1 MNAITQQ
8 LHNANSARPP
18 FAQRPRTIEETGL
31 TFDFI
36 SSLVCKHLH
45 VNGVADL
52 YQLSENVA
60 LAGNILE
67 VVLDDLRTH
76 GRVEILAASHSS
88 KGSRYAL
95 TDKGV
100 ADALVALN
108 KSGYTGP
115 APVPIEQYRN
125 SVKAQSVQNCKVIRT
140 DVQKSF
146 ADTIVNPNLLDKL
159 GTAMHSGRAI
169 MIYGLAGTG
178 KTYIC
183 KRLTR
188 LLGEAIYIPYAISV
202 GESVVQLFDPVIH
215 TPIEEDGFKL
225 NPHILQGVDPRYIK
239 CLRPTAVSGGELTL
253 DMLEIDHDKNT
264 RLSQAPLQ
272 LKANNGMYIIDDLG
286 RQRVKPIDLFNRWI
300 VPLEEKH
307 DYLNLDTGKRVQI
320 PFDVILIFSSNIN
333 PVELADEAFLRRL
346 GYKIKFSPV
355 SKEQYIE
362 IWHQYANQLQLNCPD
377 SLLGRL
383 FDLYQKEHRPLLP
396 CHPRDLLG
404 IVRDQCEYEG
414 DVAHATDERLQI
426 AWETY
431 FINLENAR
439 IEE

>member
-1 MNAITQQ
+1 MNTSNQ
-8 LHNANSARPP
+8 LLHSTDNLRHP
-18 FAQRPRTIEETGL
+18 FAPRPRTIEETGL

-36 SSLVCKHLH
+36 ASLLCKHLH

-52 YQLSENVA
+52 QQLSENVA

-67 VVLDDLRTH
+67 IVLDDLRKQ
-76 GRVEILAASHSS
+76 GRVEILAASSTS

-100 ADALVALN
+100 AEALVALN

-115 APVPIEQYRN
+115 APVPIEQYRLT
-125 SVKAQSVQNCKVIRT
+125 VKAQSVQNCKITRT
-140 DVQKSF
+140 EVQKAFS
-146 ADTIVNPNLLDKL
+146 DTTVDPNLLDQL
-159 GTAMHSGRAI
+159 GPALHSGRAI
-169 MIYGLAGTG
+169 MIYGHAGTG

-183 KRLTR
+183 KRLAR
-188 LLGEAIYIPYAISV
+188 LLGEAVYVPHAISV

-215 TPIEEDGFKL
+215 TPVEGSDKL

-253 DMLEIDHDKNT
+253 DMLEIDHDKKT

-272 LKANNGMYIIDDLG
+272 MKANNGMYIIDDLG
-286 RQRVKPIDLFNRWI
+286 RQRVPPIDLFNRWI

-307 DYLNLDTGKRVQI
+307 DYLSLDTGKRVQI

-346 GYKIKFSPV
+346 GYKIRFAPV
-355 SKEQYIE
+355 NKEQYVQ
-362 IWHQYANQLQLNCPD
+362 IWHQYAKELQLNCPD
-377 SLLGRL
+377 SLLDGIFER
-383 FDLYQKEHRPLLP
+383 YQKEHRPLLP

-414 DVAHATDERLQI
+414 DPALATKEKLQI
-426 AWETY
+426 AWDTY
-431 FINLENAR
+431 FINLDNAR

>member
-1 MNAITQQ
+1 MNINTQQ
-8 LHNANSARPP
+8 VNNANLIRPH
-18 FAQRPRTIEETGL
+18 FAPRPRTIEETGL

-36 SSLVCKHLH
+36 ASLICKHLH
-45 VNGVADL
+45 VNGIADL

-67 VVLDDLRTH
+67 IVLDDLRKH
-76 GRVEILAASHSS
+76 GRVEILAASHTS

-100 ADALVALN
+100 AEALVALN

-115 APVPIEQYRN
+115 APVPIQQYRN
-125 SVKAQSVQNCKVIRT
+125 AVKAQSVKNCKITRA
-140 DVQKSF
+140 DVQKAF
-146 ADTIVNPNLLDKL
+146 LDITVEPHLLDQL
-159 GTAMHSGRAI
+159 GPALHSGRAI
-169 MIYGLAGTG
+169 MIYGHAGTG

-188 LLGEAIYIPYAISV
+188 LLGEEIYIPYAISV
-202 GESVVQLFDPVIH
+202 GESVVQLYDPVIH
-215 TPIEEDGFKL
+215 TQIKEEGEKS
-225 NPHILQGVDPRYIK
+225 NPHILQGVDPRYLK

-253 DMLEIDHDKNT
+253 DMLEIDHDKAT

-286 RQRVKPIDLFNRWI
+286 RQRVPPIDLFNRWI

-307 DYLNLDTGKRVQI
+307 DYLSLDTGKRVQI

-333 PVELADEAFLRRL
+333 PVDLADEAFLRRL
-346 GYKIKFSPV
+346 GYKIRFAPV
-355 SKEQYIE
+355 NKEQYVQ
-362 IWHQYANQLQLNCPD
+362 IWHQYAKELQLNCPD
-377 SLLGRL
+377 SLLDGIFER
-383 FDLYQKEHRPLLP
+383 YQKEHRPLLP

-414 DVAHATDERLQI
+414 DPALATKEKLQI
-426 AWETY
+426 AWDTY
-431 FINLENAR
+431 FINLDNAR
-439 IEE
+439 I